1 MDRLLGGSL
10 LGGGG
15 GFLGR
20 HIGMCL
26 LVLDNGAGLE
36 CAEGGGAGENSGFKE
51 DHQND
56 KITDQRPQSSE
67 QTSDLYLGSC
77 CPRHSLFPDL
87 SF

>member
-36 CAEGGGAGENSGFKE
+36 DS
-51 DHQND
+51 ND
-56 KITDQRPQSSE
+56 
-67 QTSDLYLGSC
+67 GSNAWN
-77 CPRHSLFPDL
+77 RG
-87 SF
+87 